1 MNLEMSIDEM
11 ISQLDTAAGMLIV
24 ASMKD
29 TTVRQ
34 AMEKITDVSLALG
47 ELGQKTEESNA

>member
-11 ISQLDTAAGMLIV
+11 ISQIDTAAGMLLV

-29 TTVRQ
+29 ATVRQ

-47 ELGQKTEESNA
+47 ELGQKMEDN

>member
-29 TTVRQ
+29 ATVRQ
-34 AMEKITDVSLALG
+34 AMEKVTNVSLTLG
-47 ELGQKTEESNA
+47 ELGEKLEEN

>member
-11 ISQLDTAAGMLIV
+11 ISELDIAGGMLLV

-29 TTVRQ
+29 ATVRQ
-34 AMEKITDVSLALG
+34 AMEKITKVSIALG
-47 ELGQKTEESNA
+47 ELGQKMEENS